1 VTDLADHEHM
11 RRTLLVAF
19 ALLAV
24 AVPAASAKLVGQ
36 PPPFP
41 NLGAGWSH
49 AEINV
54 RIARQPHT
62 LILDLGRV
70 VLADPSQLVLRESDG
85 SLVTVALAPTTRII
99 LNGQPATSADLG
111 RGLIAATMRIDNLAS
126 AAVRVRA
133 FGVVRLR
140 AVTLRP

>member
-1 VTDLADHEHM
+1 M
-11 RRTLLVAF
+11 RRILIIAI
-19 ALLAV
+19 ALLAF
-24 AVPAASAKLVGQ
+24 AVPAASAKLVAA

-41 NLGAGWSH
+41 KLVAGWSH

-70 VLADPSQLVLRESDG
+70 VSADPAVLILRESDG
-85 SLVTVALAPTTRII
+85 SLVTVALAPTTRIM
-99 LNGQPATSADLG
+99 LNGQPATAADLG
-111 RGLIAATMRIDNLAS
+111 RGLIAATMRIDDLGS

-133 FGVVRLR
+133 VGVVRLR
-140 AVTLRP
+140 AVGLRP